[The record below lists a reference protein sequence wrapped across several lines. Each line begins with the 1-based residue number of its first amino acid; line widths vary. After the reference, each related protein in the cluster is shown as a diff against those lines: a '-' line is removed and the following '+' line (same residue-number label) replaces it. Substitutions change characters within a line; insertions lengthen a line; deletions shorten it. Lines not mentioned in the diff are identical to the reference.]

1 MKINK
6 IYIEN
11 FGCLHQYEKSFTSKI
26 NSIEEKNGFGKT
38 TIANF
43 IKAMFYGFT
52 NSKKNI
58 NDNDRIHYAPWQG
71 GIFGG
76 NLEFEHKGKIY
87 KIERF
92 FGETSSVKDTF
103 KLYDLSTK
111 KISSDYTKNIGEE
124 IFKVDVDGFIRSA
137 YMPQIN
143 LDWTNNNKISQNLIN
158 LLEESSDINNFE
170 KSIKKLENESKKYV
184 KVGNKGLIKETEDS
198 IDEYEIE
205 LERCSLAVDNRG
217 TLLKKQDELEN
228 ILKEKKQALIKI
240 KEEIKIA
247 NRQNESIAIR
257 NHYESLLNS
266 FNDSKNEVEQLL
278 ELFKNKI
285 PTKEEIDYYNAL
297 LELITQLQ
305 TQLSKTN
312 NDQFFLDEYEKLEK
326 YCLVSTDKELNDELI
341 NEQIKNNEKFKKL
354 SIESQSLFAKID
366 NLDNMIKNEIL
377 FTQPHKMSHI
387 VLFVLGLTFIIAGLG
402 IFVLSIINNTWIL
415 IALSVF
421 ALIVG
426 IVIMQMGKS
435 NKKHVKNK
443 ELMEDYQ
450 KEKNTLLI
458 SYKQMKKEIEHLE
471 SEIKQFIFLYKNNI
485 DEGQFSKLIADEDF
499 TSELQIIKTNYDT
512 YLKYKKRN
520 VEILE
525 QTNELSCKYEKFNQE
540 INSFISFYDIN
551 VEPYQAIK
559 IIQSNYEKYLILND
573 QYAQRLKALKDF
585 IKENPKCEEYSEL
598 TYDLHKLEIDENDL
612 ENSIDE
618 INKNL
623 LDLKDNIKKNNDLII
638 EITSLESEIEIK
650 KELLKEYNK
659 NYYLLTKT
667 IEFLNIAKDKH
678 SSNYL
683 ELIQLNFSKYLNLVL
698 EKNNKFELDADFKI
712 SSIEY
717 GMAKDLDYFSA
728 GYKDIIVFCA
738 RLALLEALFQDCLP
752 PIILDDP
759 FVNCDNNK
767 FEIAKNM
774 LNMISDKYQ
783 IIYLF
788 CHTSRKVE

>member
-1 MKINK
+1 
-6 IYIEN
+6 
-11 FGCLHQYEKSFTSKI
+11 
-26 NSIEEKNGFGKT
+26 
-38 TIANF
+38 
-43 IKAMFYGFT
+43 
-52 NSKKNI
+52 
-58 NDNDRIHYAPWQG
+58 
-71 GIFGG
+71 
-76 NLEFEHKGKIY
+76 
-87 KIERF
+87 
-92 FGETSSVKDTF
+92 
-103 KLYDLSTK
+103 
-111 KISSDYTKNIGEE
+111 
-124 IFKVDVDGFIRSA
+124 
-137 YMPQIN
+137 MPQIN